1 METPREAMR
10 RRTSRARAVVIVA
23 GTVGALG
30 AAAGIGAQAAAGA
43 PSGDDRGESSTAG
56 TGIDQPATATSP
68 SDDDDGEG
76 RAAPA
81 TPVQPRL
88 SPGNAAQAPQ
98 ATSSGS

>member
-1 METPREAMR
+1 MR

-23 GTVGALG
+23 GTIGALG

-56 TGIDQPATATSP
+56 TGIHQPATATSP
-68 SDDDDGEG
+68 SDDDGEG
-76 RAAPA
+76 RAARA

-88 SPGNAAQAPQ
+88 SPGNPAQAPQ